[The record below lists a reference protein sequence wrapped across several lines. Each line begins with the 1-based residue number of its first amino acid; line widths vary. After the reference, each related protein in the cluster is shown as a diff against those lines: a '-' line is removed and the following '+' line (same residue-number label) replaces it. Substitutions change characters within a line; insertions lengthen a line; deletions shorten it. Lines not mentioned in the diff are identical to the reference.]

1 MDIDEIDPDS
11 TIEIHYGAYEG
22 ADDGSG
28 AVAPSAV
35 TTSSA
40 FTISVKGGD
49 ATTNQL
55 KSIRTLK
62 NAPIVV
68 RVYSQ
73 ASGGGNVSASVSDN
87 KGDVGAGDTDR
98 EVTVVYTAAGEI
110 SRGSL
115 KLTVPGGWSHPTMD
129 NVEITTTGSVN
140 RSSAL
145 YGGAY
150 VGDPDVT
157 TDDNFPEDADGAAL
171 LTAVDVT
178 VGGVRLDAGETVT
191 FVYSAAMVQP
201 GAGNA
206 SFAVAVDGGSGPGE
220 GPAGVT
226 PDPADALT
234 ISVGDASPGSGTGTL
249 ELAQAVT
256 INSQGNTLTF
266 IYAPSGAIT
275 DRELDIR
282 VDVPSGWSAPTDR
295 TDADA
300 RGSFTVTHKKLD
312 ANKTL
317 KLQTAAAAAVE
328 KLGPFDRQMAAR
340 LKSGQSLAAG
350 DQVVFNYENADAP
363 ATIGASTFVMYYG
376 SEQVTTDTDLT
387 VLVGSGKEAAMLMVD
402 VSADMILMEDDESVT
417 VTVMLRDEDG
427 NDVPAT
433 EDMDVDLE
441 SSSATGSFM
450 VDGVEMDVV
459 TITAGSSSAMASYTD
474 SMLGEATITASSGT
488 LTDGTATVTVT
499 TDVVEIT
506 SATVAPTVAMA
517 GDMVTV
523 SATGTT
529 GKTATF
535 SVGSIVT
542 DGTMMEDETGS
553 YSGSFAVVVDQHAD
567 GDYDVTVNLNG
578 ESMTLTGALT
588 LDSTA
593 PTVTVSDIE
602 GMVANGDTVMISAM
616 VDDGAG
622 SGVSSVMADVSMLD
636 STQTDMVAL
645 MMADG
650 AYSAEVMIS
659 EDNAAMN
666 GEQTITVTA
675 MDAAG
680 NSGMGSTTAELMNTP
695 VLHLDD
701 TGRY

>member
-1 MDIDEIDPDS
+1 MRIHAGDMGTYLKFIYTPTQTIQNGQLKFQTHGEWSDPFNS
-11 TIEIHYGAYEG
+11 PGTPVIPSFTQGRQASVTLSSMKTIGLSPWILTKLTRTAQSRFTTAAYEA

-62 NAPIVV
+62 NGPIVV

-201 GAGNA
+201 TAGNA

-234 ISVGDASPGSGTGTL
+234 ISVGDASPGSGTGTRASAGCHNQF
-249 ELAQAVT
+249 E
-256 INSQGNTLTF
+256 GNTLTF
-266 IYAPSGAIT
+266 IYTPSGAIT

-282 VDVPSGWSAPTDR
+282 VDVPSGWSPTDR
-295 TDADA
+295 QN
-300 RGSFTVTHKKLD
+300 RCRC
-312 ANKTL
+312 
-317 KLQTAAAAAVE
+317 E
-328 KLGPFDRQMAAR
+328 
-340 LKSGQSLAAG
+340 
-350 DQVVFNYENADAP
+350 
-363 ATIGASTFVMYYG
+363 
-376 SEQVTTDTDLT
+376 
-387 VLVGSGKEAAMLMVD
+387 GK
-402 VSADMILMEDDESVT
+402 
-417 VTVMLRDEDG
+417 
-427 NDVPAT
+427 
-433 EDMDVDLE
+433 
-441 SSSATGSFM
+441 F
-450 VDGVEMDVV
+450 
-459 TITAGSSSAMASYTD
+459 
-474 SMLGEATITASSGT
+474 
-488 LTDGTATVTVT
+488 
-499 TDVVEIT
+499 
-506 SATVAPTVAMA
+506 
-517 GDMVTV
+517 
-523 SATGTT
+523 
-529 GKTATF
+529 
-535 SVGSIVT
+535 
-542 DGTMMEDETGS
+542 
-553 YSGSFAVVVDQHAD
+553 H
-567 GDYDVTVNLNG
+567 
-578 ESMTLTGALT
+578 
-588 LDSTA
+588 
-593 PTVTVSDIE
+593 
-602 GMVANGDTVMISAM
+602 
-616 VDDGAG
+616 
-622 SGVSSVMADVSMLD
+622 
-636 STQTDMVAL
+636 
-645 MMADG
+645 
-650 AYSAEVMIS
+650 
-659 EDNAAMN
+659 
-666 GEQTITVTA
+666 
-675 MDAAG
+675 
-680 NSGMGSTTAELMNTP
+680 
-695 VLHLDD
+695 
-701 TGRY
+701 RYA